1 MNVCV
6 RFSGCRVKQDSGSEA
21 AGLLRDDAEVPGGDW
36 CRDVGVS
43 DRMMRGGG
51 GWGGGLRAV
60 LEGERG
66 DRMTSAPP
74 PD

>member
-1 MNVCV
+1 MT
-6 RFSGCRVKQDSGSEA
+6 G
-21 AGLLRDDAEVPGGDW
+21 AGE
-36 CRDVGVS
+36 VGVS

-51 GWGGGLRAV
+51 GRGGGGLRAV